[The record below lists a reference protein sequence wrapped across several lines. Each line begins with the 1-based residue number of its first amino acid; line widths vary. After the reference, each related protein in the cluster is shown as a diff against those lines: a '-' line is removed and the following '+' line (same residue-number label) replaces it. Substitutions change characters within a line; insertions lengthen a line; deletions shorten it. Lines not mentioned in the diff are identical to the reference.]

1 MLIGYFNTYKNMF
14 GTIEYDAVT
23 DKHYG
28 ELINIDK
35 KQNVSYEADNL
46 LELEHAFHNAAED
59 YFAFCIRRGVEL

>member
-1 MLIGYFNTYKNMF
+1 MLIGYFKTYKNMF

-23 DKHYG
+23 NKHYG
-28 ELINIDK
+28 ELKKINK
-35 KQNVSYEADNL
+35 EQSVVYEADSL